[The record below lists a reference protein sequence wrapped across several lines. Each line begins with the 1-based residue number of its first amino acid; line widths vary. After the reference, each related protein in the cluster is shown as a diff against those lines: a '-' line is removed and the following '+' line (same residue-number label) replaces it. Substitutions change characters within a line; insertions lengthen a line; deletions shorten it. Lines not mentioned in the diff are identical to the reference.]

1 MEEKE
6 AKGEDPLRYILERLS
21 QVISQL
27 ENVNVDDSSF
37 VRSPIEVY
45 ASPEEGV
52 RLTRAFVRI
61 KHPELRAAIILLATK
76 MADVKT

>member
-1 MEEKE
+1 MEEKDT
-6 AKGEDPLRYILERLS
+6 KGEDSLRYILERLS
-21 QVISQL
+21 QIISQL
-27 ENVNVDDSSF
+27 ENVNDDSSF